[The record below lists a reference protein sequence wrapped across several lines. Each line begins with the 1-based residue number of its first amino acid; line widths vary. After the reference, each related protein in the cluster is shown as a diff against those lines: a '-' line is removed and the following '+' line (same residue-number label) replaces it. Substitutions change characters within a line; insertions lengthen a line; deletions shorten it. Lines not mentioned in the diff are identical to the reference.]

1 MEHTTKY
8 NILETRED
16 GTFVIELDG
25 KPFHVTYEY
34 SPEIFIALGGVVE
47 REEALRAEVQVALDA
62 ENPNQ

>member
-25 KPFHVTYEY
+25 NPFHVTYEY
-34 SPEIFIALGGVVE
+34 SPEIFLALGGVVE
-47 REEALRAEVQVALDA
+47 EVGRVLDEKA
-62 ENPNQ
+62 TE

>member
-1 MEHTTKY
+1 MMENDIGY
-8 NILETRED
+8 NVLENRED

-47 REEALRAEVQVALDA
+47 EVGRMLNEKAT
-62 ENPNQ
+62 E